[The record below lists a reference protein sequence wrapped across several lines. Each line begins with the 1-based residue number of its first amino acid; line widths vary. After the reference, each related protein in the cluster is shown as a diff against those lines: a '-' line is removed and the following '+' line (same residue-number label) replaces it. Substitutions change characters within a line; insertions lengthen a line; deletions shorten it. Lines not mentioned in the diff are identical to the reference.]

1 MQLKIATF
9 LVPIILCFLSL
20 EAFAGFRITG
30 GVGLGSSTSKN
41 EVSQSEGPLTDIF
54 TIESVVHSR
63 LIVGAEHLRSFNLSP
78 MSTGMSFTGVFFRNY
93 LNSVP
98 TPYYS
103 SDAVP
108 YHLIVTRDFSFFTGV
123 GIGIAQSSLLP
134 DSDGKSSNAAGFY
147 LSPRVGSELYLTK
160 SLGVRG
166 ELMIAMTVVGKG
178 NITSVSLIG
187 SLFYSF

>member
-1 MQLKIATF
+1 MRVSARFSFSF
-9 LVPIILCFLSL
+9 LFFLLWAL
-20 EAFAGFRITG
+20 EGMAGFRITG

-54 TIESVVHSR
+54 TIESVIHSR
-63 LIVGAEHLRSFNLSP
+63 LVIGAEHLRSFNLSP
-78 MSTGMSFTGVFFRNY
+78 MSTGISFTGVFFRNY
-93 LNSVP
+93 LNSVT

-103 SDAVP
+103 PDSVP
-108 YHLIVTRDFSFFTGV
+108 HHMISIRELSFFTGL
-123 GIGIAQSSLLP
+123 GFGIAQSSLLP

-160 SLGVRG
+160 ALGIRS
-166 ELMIAMTVVGKG
+166 ELMVAMTVVGKG

>member
-1 MQLKIATF
+1 MQLSMKF
-9 LVPIILCFLSL
+9 LILFTICLSSL
-20 EAFAGFRITG
+20 QALAGFRITG
-30 GVGLGSSTSKN
+30 GLGLGSTTSKN
-41 EVSQSEGPLTDIF
+41 EVPQSEGPLTDIF
-54 TIESVVHSR
+54 TIESIIHSR
-63 LIVGAEHLRSFNLSP
+63 LIIGAEHLRSFNLSP
-78 MSTGMSFTGVFFRNY
+78 MSTGISFTGVFFRNY

-108 YHLIVTRDFSFFTGV
+108 YNFIVTRDLSFFTGV

-134 DSDGKSSNAAGFY
+134 DADGKSSNAAGFY
-147 LSPRVGSELYLTK
+147 LSPRAGSELYLTK
-160 SLGVRG
+160 SLGIRG

-178 NITSVSLIG
+178 NINSVSLIG

>member
-1 MQLKIATF
+1 MQLNMKF
-9 LVPIILCFLSL
+9 LILFLISL
-20 EAFAGFRITG
+20 STLHAYAGFRITG
-30 GVGLGSSTSKN
+30 GLGLGSTTSKN
-41 EVSQSEGPLTDIF
+41 EVPQSEGPLTDIF
-54 TIESVVHSR
+54 TIESVIHSR

-78 MSTGMSFTGVFFRNY
+78 MSTGISFTGIFFRNY

-103 SDAVP
+103 SDAAP
-108 YHLIVTRDFSFFTGV
+108 YNLIVTRDLSFFTGV

-134 DSDGKSSNAAGFY
+134 DADGKSSNAAGFY
-147 LSPRVGSELYLTK
+147 LSPRAGSELYLTR
-160 SLGVRG
+160 SLGIRG

-178 NITSVSLIG
+178 NINSVSLIG

>member
-1 MQLKIATF
+1 MPPSFTKI
-9 LVPIILCFLSL
+9 LVSLFICLLSL
-20 EAFAGFRITG
+20 HARAGFRITG
-30 GVGLGSSTSKN
+30 GLGLGSSSSKN

-63 LIVGAEHLRSFNLSP
+63 LIIGAEHLRSLNLSP
-78 MSTGMSFTGVFFRNY
+78 MSTGISFTGIFFRNY

-103 SDAVP
+103 ADAVP
-108 YHLIVTRDFSFFTGV
+108 YHLIVTRDLCFFTGV

-134 DSDGKSSNAAGFY
+134 DADGKSSNAAGFY
-147 LSPRVGSELYLTK
+147 LSPRAGSELYLTK

-178 NITSVSLIG
+178 TVNSVSLIG